1 MIGRCRI
8 SIVGVFGVLQPNS
21 GRSLCRS
28 KRFSGLAQ
36 CKAGPRCQAAGIAW
50 FYRALMHGT
59 DDGVTRLRGI
69 MEWERTALFYDGT
82 VATKCREMTIYD
94 ASGRFR
100 TLIRPKSG
108 TFYDENSA
116 INSWIRQTND
126 LSRQNSNRAK

>member
-1 MIGRCRI
+1 
-8 SIVGVFGVLQPNS
+8 
-21 GRSLCRS
+21 
-28 KRFSGLAQ
+28 
-36 CKAGPRCQAAGIAW
+36 
-50 FYRALMHGT
+50 MHGT

-82 VATKCREMTIYD
+82 VSTKCREMTIYD

-116 INSWIRQTND
+116 INTLTHIKAGR
-126 LSRQNSNRAK
+126 LSRR